1 MKAVFA
7 GKAQPGAVGAA
18 RRLLAS
24 GLAIVTVNS
33 PGTHHALKEAGIA
46 HQDQGLLV
54 AGADSTT
61 GVAVVVGG
69 LESAADVAGDDP
81 STHALI
87 RAAAVQHA
95 RIAVVVDPEDLSKVA
110 GESPSATDGLMLSSL
125 GRRSLAAKALRATSA
140 ADSRIAESLLADDT
154 EAIPGSGGGSG
165 GAVVLVIGSGGREH
179 AIALKLADSPR
190 VSHVYV
196 SPGNGGTGSGRH
208 AGVSNAD
215 IPSSAKSGDGPHAA
229 VVEFA
234 KSKGVSLVAVGPEVP
249 LVDGVA
255 DALEAAGVPCFGP
268 SAAAAK
274 LEASKAYSKD
284 FMARNDLRT
293 ARYAC
298 FTDFEAARSYVM
310 EAGHRVVVKASGL
323 AAGKGVLM
331 PETKEEAVA
340 ALEVV
345 MVKKEFGES
354 GAEVVVEEFLEG
366 EEVSILAICDG
377 KTAVCMPGAQDHKR
391 ALDGDGGLNTGG
403 MGAYAPAPCL
413 TPRLARECADICQST
428 VTAMAAEG
436 SPFVGVLFAGFM
448 LTKEGPVVLEFN
460 VRMGDPETQAL
471 LPLMESDLYEVMLA
485 CTEGRLAETPVAF
498 TPGAAAA
505 TVVLAADGYPGKY
518 PKGMPISGLEDAAAI
533 PGVTVYHAGTKA
545 AAPATATAAE
555 TQLSVSGGGG
565 GGGVVSSGGRVL
577 AVTGTGA
584 SFAEALDAAYRG
596 VGVVKFSPC
605 HYRKDIGHRAKT
617 APLRVGVLASGRGTA
632 LQAVIDSCATAA
644 EDGGLNA
651 EVVIVV
657 TNKKEAPVRDRAKK
671 HGIPEIFVASKG
683 RERAAFDEEVTKAL
697 EDAGVQLV
705 LCVGYMRILSPEF
718 CRQWAG
724 RCLNVHPS
732 LLPDFA
738 GGMDLQVVHEAVIA
752 AGKTRSGCTVHQ
764 VTEEV
769 DSGPIVVQEEVEVV
783 EGETPESLKAKVQ
796 AKEGPAFLKAMGLF
810 MKGGGRGGTLPPP
823 PGAAAAAAAPSS
835 GMSYKDAGVDIDAG
849 NSLVERIKPAC
860 KSTRRPGCDSDL
872 GGFGG
877 LFDLAAAGYE
887 GKDTILVGATDGV
900 GTKLK
905 VAQIAGDHSGVGIDL
920 VAMCVND
927 LIVAGAEPMFF
938 LDYYATGKL
947 SVSEAATVIESIAEG
962 CRQANCGLI
971 GGETAEMPSMYPA
984 GEYDLAG
991 FSVGAV
997 SRGKVLPL
1005 QVSPGDV
1012 VLGLPSSGVHS
1023 NGFSLVRRIVEVKG
1037 LSYGDPAP
1045 FNAAGG
1051 GAGAGGKRKT
1061 LAEELLVPTRI
1072 YVRALLPLLRAG
1084 LAKALAHITGGGLSE
1099 NIPRVLGADVAVR
1112 LRMGSAAAAAAGSS
1126 SAWDL
1131 PEIFQWLSAAGGLTQ
1146 EELLRTLNCGVGM
1159 VVVVAPEA
1167 AEEARRL
1174 LREAGEEVVLE
1185 MGVVEERAGPDA
1197 PQVVYEGRLKGF

>member
-46 HQDQGLLV
+46 HQDQGLLD
-54 AGADSTT
+54 AGADSTA

-69 LESAADVAGDDP
+69 LESAADVAGGDP

-140 ADSRIAESLLADDT
+140 ADSRIAESLLAGDT
-154 EAIPGSGGGSG
+154 ETIPGSGGGSG

-268 SAAAAK
+268 SAAAAR

-340 ALEVV
+340 ALDVV

-545 AAPATATAAE
+545 AAPAPATPAE
-555 TQLSVSGGGG
+555 TQLSASGGG

-584 SFAEALDAAYRG
+584 NFAEALDAAYRG

-605 HYRKDIGHRAKT
+605 HYRKDIGHRART

-644 EDGGLNA
+644 EDGGVNA
-651 EVVIVV
+651 EVVLVV

-683 RERAAFDEEVTKAL
+683 RERAAFDEEVTK
-697 EDAGVQLV
+697 
-705 LCVGYMRILSPEF
+705 
-718 CRQWAG
+718 
-724 RCLNVHPS
+724 
-732 LLPDFA
+732 
-738 GGMDLQVVHEAVIA
+738 
-752 AGKTRSGCTVHQ
+752 
-764 VTEEV
+764 
-769 DSGPIVVQEEVEVV
+769 
-783 EGETPESLKAKVQ
+783 
-796 AKEGPAFLKAMGLF
+796 
-810 MKGGGRGGTLPPP
+810 
-823 PGAAAAAAAPSS
+823 
-835 GMSYKDAGVDIDAG
+835 
-849 NSLVERIKPAC
+849 
-860 KSTRRPGCDSDL
+860 
-872 GGFGG
+872 
-877 LFDLAAAGYE
+877 
-887 GKDTILVGATDGV
+887 
-900 GTKLK
+900 
-905 VAQIAGDHSGVGIDL
+905 
-920 VAMCVND
+920 
-927 LIVAGAEPMFF
+927 
-938 LDYYATGKL
+938 
-947 SVSEAATVIESIAEG
+947 
-962 CRQANCGLI
+962 
-971 GGETAEMPSMYPA
+971 
-984 GEYDLAG
+984 
-991 FSVGAV
+991 
-997 SRGKVLPL
+997 
-1005 QVSPGDV
+1005 
-1012 VLGLPSSGVHS
+1012 
-1023 NGFSLVRRIVEVKG
+1023 
-1037 LSYGDPAP
+1037 
-1045 FNAAGG
+1045 
-1051 GAGAGGKRKT
+1051 
-1061 LAEELLVPTRI
+1061 
-1072 YVRALLPLLRAG
+1072 
-1084 LAKALAHITGGGLSE
+1084 
-1099 NIPRVLGADVAVR
+1099 
-1112 LRMGSAAAAAAGSS
+1112 
-1126 SAWDL
+1126 
-1131 PEIFQWLSAAGGLTQ
+1131 
-1146 EELLRTLNCGVGM
+1146 
-1159 VVVVAPEA
+1159 
-1167 AEEARRL
+1167 
-1174 LREAGEEVVLE
+1174 
-1185 MGVVEERAGPDA
+1185 
-1197 PQVVYEGRLKGF
+1197 

>member
-33 PGTHHALKEAGIA
+33 PATHHALKEAGIA
-46 HQDQGLLV
+46 HQDGVLASGV
-54 AGADSTT
+54 DSTA

-69 LESAADVAGDDP
+69 LGNAPDSGGDDA

-110 GESPSATDGLMLSSL
+110 GESPSEADGLMLSSV

-140 ADSRIAESLLADDT
+140 ADSLIAESLLASETGDDGT
-154 EAIPGSGGGSG
+154 EPAPAGGEKKG

-179 AIALKLADSPR
+179 AIALKLIDSPR
-190 VSHVYV
+190 VSHVFV
-196 SPGNGGTGSGRH
+196 APGNGGTGSGRYP
-208 AGVSNAD
+208 GVSNAD
-215 IPSSAKSGDGPHAA
+215 IPPPSAGAAGPHDA

-249 LVDGVA
+249 LMEGVVDA
-255 DALEAAGVPCFGP
+255 FKAAGVPCFGP

-274 LEASKAYSKD
+274 LEASKAFSKD
-284 FMARNDLRT
+284 FMARHGLRT
-293 ARYAC
+293 ARYER
-298 FTDFEAARSYVM
+298 FTEFAAAREYVM
-310 EAGHRVVVKASGL
+310 KVGYRVVVKASGL

-340 ALEVV
+340 ALEVM
-345 MVKKEFGES
+345 MVKREFGDA
-354 GAEVVVEEFLEG
+354 GDEVVVEEFLEG

-413 TPRLARECADICQST
+413 TPRLARECAQICQST

-436 SPFVGVLFAGFM
+436 NPFVGVLFAGFM
-448 LTKEGPVVLEFN
+448 LTKEDGPVVLEFN
-460 VRMGDPETQAL
+460 VRMGDPETQVL
-471 LPLMESDLYEVMLA
+471 LPLMESDLYDVMLA
-485 CTEGRLAETPVAF
+485 CTEGRLAETPVSF
-498 TPGAAAA
+498 KPGAAAA

-518 PKGMPISGLEDAAAI
+518 PKGMPISGLEDADAI

-545 AAPATATAAE
+545 AAPATSTG
-555 TQLSVSGGGG
+555 TDISVSGGGG
-565 GGGVVSSGGRVL
+565 GSGGGVVSSGGRVL
-577 AVTGTGA
+577 AVTGMGST
-584 SFAEALDAAYRG
+584 FTEALDAAYRG

-617 APLRVGVLASGRGTA
+617 APLRIGALASGRGTA
-632 LQAVIDSCATAA
+632 LQAVIDSCKAGAA
-644 EDGGLNA
+644 AGGVNA
-651 EVVIVV
+651 EVVLVV
-657 TNKKEAPVRDRAKK
+657 TNKKEAPVRERAKK
-671 HGIPEIFVASKG
+671 HGIPEIFVSSKG
-683 RERAAFDEEVTKAL
+683 REREDFDEEVSRAL
-697 EDAGVQLV
+697 EDAGAQLV
-705 LCVGYMRILSPEF
+705 LCVGYMRILSSAF
-718 CRQWAG
+718 CRRWAG

-738 GGMDLQVVHEAVIA
+738 GGMDLQVHEAVIA

-769 DSGPIVVQEEVEVV
+769 DSGPIVVQEEVEVA

-796 AKEGPAFLKAMGLF
+796 AKEGPAFLKAMAEF
-810 MKGGGRGGTLPPP
+810 MKQGGAAGASLPPP
-823 PGAAAAAAAPSS
+823 PAPSS
-835 GMSYKDAGVDIDAG
+835 GKGMSYKDAGVDIDAG

-860 KSTRRPGCDSDL
+860 KSTRRAGCDSDL

-927 LIVAGAEPMFF
+927 LIVAGAEPLFF

-947 SVSEAATVIESIAEG
+947 SVSEAATVVEGIAEG

-971 GGETAEMPSMYPA
+971 GGETAEMPSMYPP

-997 SRGKVLPL
+997 ARGKVLPL
-1005 QVSPGDV
+1005 KVTPGDV

-1037 LSYGDPAP
+1037 LSYEDPAP
-1045 FNAAGG
+1045 FNAGG
-1051 GAGAGGKRKT
+1051 GKT
-1061 LAEELLVPTRI
+1061 LAQELLVPTRI
-1072 YVRALLPLLRAG
+1072 YVRALMPLLRAG

-1099 NIPRVLGADVAVR
+1099 NIPRVLGDDVAVR
-1112 LRMGSAAAAAAGSS
+1112 LRAGGGGSGGGGSGGAASS
-1126 SAWDL
+1126 VWDL
-1131 PEIFQWLSAAGGLTQ
+1131 PEIFQWLSAAGGLSQ

-1159 VVVVAPEA
+1159 VVIVAPEVA
-1167 AEEARRL
+1167 DEARRL

-1185 MGVVEERAGPDA
+1185 MGVVEERGGGDA

>member
-33 PGTHHALKEAGIA
+33 PATHHALKEAGIA
-46 HQDQGLLV
+46 HQDGVL
-54 AGADSTT
+54 ASGADSTT

-69 LESAADVAGDDP
+69 LGNAPDSGVDDA

-110 GESPSATDGLMLSSL
+110 GESPSEADGLMLSSV
-125 GRRSLAAKALRATSA
+125 GRRSLAAKAFRATSA
-140 ADSRIAESLLADDT
+140 ADSRIAESLLAGEKGEET
-154 EAIPGSGGGSG
+154 ERASGGGAMEGGDG

-179 AIALKLADSPR
+179 AIALKLIDSPR

-196 SPGNGGTGSGRH
+196 APGNGGTGSGRH
-208 AGVSNAD
+208 PGVSNAVLPA
-215 IPSSAKSGDGPHAA
+215 PSGGGAAGPHDA

-249 LVDGVA
+249 LMEGVVDA
-255 DALEAAGVPCFGP
+255 FKAAGVPCFGP
-268 SAAAAK
+268 TAAAAR
-274 LEASKAYSKD
+274 LEASKAFSKD
-284 FMARNDLRT
+284 FMARHGLRT
-293 ARYAC
+293 ARYEC
-298 FTDFEAARSYVM
+298 FTEFAAAREHVM
-310 EAGHRVVVKASGL
+310 KVDYRVVVKASGL
-323 AAGKGVLM
+323 AAGKGVLI

-340 ALEVV
+340 ALEVM
-345 MVKKEFGES
+345 MVKREFGAA
-354 GAEVVVEEFLEG
+354 GDEVVVEEFLDG

-413 TPRLARECADICQST
+413 TPRLARECAQICQST

-448 LTKEGPVVLEFN
+448 LTKNGEPVVLEFN
-460 VRMGDPETQAL
+460 VRMGDPETQVL
-471 LPLMESDLYEVMLA
+471 LPLMESDLYDVMLA
-485 CTEGRLAETPVAF
+485 CTEGRLAETPVSF

-545 AAPATATAAE
+545 AAPAPSTRTDI
-555 TQLSVSGGGG
+555 SVSN

-577 AVTGTGA
+577 AVTGMGST
-584 SFAEALDAAYRG
+584 FEEALDAAYRG
-596 VGVVKFSPC
+596 VGLVKFSPC

-632 LQAVIDSCATAA
+632 LQAVIDSC
-644 EDGGLNA
+644 EA
-651 EVVIVV
+651 EVAAGGVNAQVVLVV
-657 TNKKEAPVRDRAKK
+657 TNKKEAPVRERAKK
-671 HGIPEIFVASKG
+671 HGIPEIFVSSKG
-683 RERAAFDEEVTKAL
+683 REREDFDEEVTKAL
-697 EDAGVQLV
+697 EDAGTQLV
-705 LCVGYMRILSPEF
+705 LCVGYMRILSAAF
-718 CRQWAG
+718 CRKWAG

-738 GGMDLQVVHEAVIA
+738 GGMDLQVHEAVIA

-769 DSGPIVVQEEVEVV
+769 DSGPIVIQEEVEVV

-796 AKEGPAFLKAMGLF
+796 AKEGPAFLKAMAQF
-810 MKGGGRGGTLPPP
+810 MKQGRAGGTRLPPP
-823 PGAAAAAAAPSS
+823 PPPSGK

-860 KSTRRPGCDSDL
+860 KSTRRAGCDSDL

-927 LIVAGAEPMFF
+927 LIVAGAEPLFF

-947 SVSEAATVIESIAEG
+947 SVSEAATVVEGIAEG

-971 GGETAEMPSMYPA
+971 GGETAEMPSMYPP

-997 SRGKVLPL
+997 ARGKVLPL
-1005 QVSPGDV
+1005 KVSPGDV
-1012 VLGLPSSGVHS
+1012 ILGLPSSGVHS

-1037 LSYGDPAP
+1037 LSYSDPAP
-1045 FNAAGG
+1045 FNAGG
-1051 GAGAGGKRKT
+1051 GKT
-1061 LAEELLVPTRI
+1061 LAQELLVPTRI

-1099 NIPRVLGADVAVR
+1099 NIPRVLGDDVAVR
-1112 LRMGSAAAAAAGSS
+1112 LRAGWDGSS
-1126 SAWDL
+1126 SSGGAASVWDL
-1131 PEIFQWLSAAGGLTQ
+1131 PEIFQWLSSAGGLSQ

-1159 VVVVAPEA
+1159 VVVVAPEVA
-1167 AEEARRL
+1167 DEARGV

-1185 MGVVEERAGPDA
+1185 MGVVEERAGPNA

>member
-46 HQDQGLLV
+46 HQDGLLA
-54 AGADSTT
+54 AGADSTA

-69 LESAADVAGDDP
+69 LESAADVAGGDP

-140 ADSRIAESLLADDT
+140 ADSRIAESLLVDDT
-154 EAIPGSGGGSG
+154 ETIPGSGGGSG

-196 SPGNGGTGSGRH
+196 SPGNGGTESGRH

-268 SAAAAK
+268 SAAAAR

-298 FTDFEAARSYVM
+298 FTNFEAARSYVM

-555 TQLSVSGGGG
+555 TQLSASGGGG
-565 GGGVVSSGGRVL
+565 GGGGGSVVSSGGRVL

-584 SFAEALDAAYRG
+584 NFAEALDAAYRG
-596 VGVVKFSPC
+596 AGVVKFSPC

-632 LQAVIDSCATAA
+632 LQAVIDSCAAAA
-644 EDGGLNA
+644 EDGGVNA
-651 EVVIVV
+651 EVVLVV

-683 RERAAFDEEVTKAL
+683 LERAAFDEEVTKAL

-738 GGMDLQVVHEAVIA
+738 GGMDLQVHEAVIA

-783 EGETPESLKAKVQ
+783 EGETPESLKAKVSPG
-796 AKEGPAFLKAMGLF
+796 EGLAFLKAMGLF

-823 PGAAAAAAAPSS
+823 PGAAAAPST

-947 SVSEAATVIESIAEG
+947 SVSEAATVIEGIAEG

-1051 GAGAGGKRKT
+1051 AGAGGKRKT

-1112 LRMGSAAAAAAGSS
+1112 LRAGSTGGVGGTS